1 MGGSSTNR
9 VQMSPVAKRKKQT
22 TKHVKAPA
30 SSVKASGMKI
40 YLNGKFLDKAA
51 ATVSVFDHGLLY
63 GDGVFEGIR
72 SYNGLVFKLREHI
85 DRLFESAHTIMLMVP
100 MSREELIEVV
110 KQSLKVNK
118 LRDAYIRLV
127 VTRGEGDLGL
137 DPRKCTRPT
146 VFVIADKIEL
156 YPNSLYERGLDL
168 ITVATQRNIP
178 EALNPQ
184 IKSLNYLNNIL
195 AKIEA
200 VNAGYEEAIMLSPS
214 GYVTEC
220 TGENIFIISA
230 KGGSA
235 SGGKGIQLLTP
246 PPYIGVLRG
255 ITRQAVMT
263 LAAKL
268 KLDVREE
275 LLTRYELFNADEC
288 FLTGTAAEIVPVV
301 KIDGRVIGKGKP
313 GEITKRLQTAFRQLT
328 KTDGV
333 RY

>member
-1 MGGSSTNR
+1 
-9 VQMSPVAKRKKQT
+9 
-22 TKHVKAPA
+22 
-30 SSVKASGMKI
+30 MKV
-40 YLNGKFLDKAA
+40 YLKGKFVDESK

-72 SYNGLVFKLREHI
+72 SYDGLVFKLREHI
-85 DRLFESAHTIMLMVP
+85 DRLFESAHTIMLKIP
-100 MSREELIEVV
+100 QSRAELIEVV
-110 KQSLKVNK
+110 KQSLRVNR

-137 DPRKCTRPT
+137 DPRKCSRPT

-156 YPNSLYERGLDL
+156 YPKKLYEQGLEL
-168 ITVATQRNIP
+168 ITVATQRNVP

-200 VNAGYEEAIMLSPS
+200 ITAGYEEAIMLSPS

-220 TGENIFIISA
+220 TGENIFVVN
-230 KGGSA
+230 GR
-235 SGGKGIQLLTP
+235 QLLTP

-255 ITRQAVMT
+255 ITRQTVME
-263 LAAKL
+263 LGHAQRL
-268 KLDVREE
+268 GVREE
-275 LLTRYELFNADEC
+275 LLTRHDLFNADEV

-301 KIDGRVIGKGKP
+301 KVDGRVVGNGKP
-313 GEITKRLQTAFRQLT
+313 GPVTKKLQQNFRQLT
-328 KTDGV
+328 KTEGV

>member
-1 MGGSSTNR
+1 
-9 VQMSPVAKRKKQT
+9 
-22 TKHVKAPA
+22 
-30 SSVKASGMKI
+30 MKV
-40 YLNGKFLDKAA
+40 YLNGKFVDSSK

-72 SYNGLVFKLREHI
+72 SYNGLIFKLREHI
-85 DRLFESAHTIMLMVP
+85 DRLFESAHTIMLRIP
-100 MSREELIEVV
+100 LAKEELVGVV
-110 KQSLKVNK
+110 KQSLRVNK
-118 LRDAYIRLV
+118 LSDAYIRLV

-137 DPRKCTRPT
+137 DPRKCGRPT

-156 YPNSLYERGLDL
+156 YPKKLYEEGLQL
-168 ITVATQRNIP
+168 ITVATQRNVP

-200 VNAGYEEAIMLSPS
+200 ITAGYEEAIMLSHS

-220 TGENIFIISA
+220 TGENIFVV
-230 KGGSA
+230 KG
-235 SGGKGIQLLTP
+235 KQLLTP

-255 ITRQAVMT
+255 ITRQTVMD
-263 LAAKL
+263 LGGKQR
-268 KLDVREE
+268 LDVQEE
-275 LLTRYELFNADEC
+275 LLTRHDLFNADEV

-301 KIDGRVIGKGKP
+301 KIDGRVIGKGVP
-313 GEITKRLQTAFRQLT
+313 GPHTKKLQQAFHQVT
-328 KTDGV
+328 KTSGV